1 MRAEEGEEVDLEN
14 ALAGLILCVCTYY
27 RGDCCTTSSKPWCFA
42 LFTICINPHVS
53 SRHAGLSFFSVFP
66 VSWRSQPCKGVGT
79 EETERGNR
87 VCQRNFQ
94 RIARS
99 GYEARG
105 FFSESVFVAGPSGLL
120 SLVRYSCRNRG
131 TASCSQS
138 WDLNPRLL
146 ILCVEGNFLK
156 QRFHLLSTIA

>member
-87 VCQRNFQ
+87 VYVRETF
-94 RIARS
+94 
-99 GYEARG
+99 RG
-105 FFSESVFVAGPSGLL
+105 LQDLVMKQEVFLVKVFLLQGLQACFLL
-120 SLVRYSCRNRG
+120 SDTAVG
-131 TASCSQS
+131 TGEQHLAHRAGTWTPGYWSF
-138 WDLNPRLL
+138 
-146 ILCVEGNFLK
+146 VLK
-156 QRFHLLSTIA
+156 ATF